1 MFFLVNSIV
10 LRYTFITMNSS
21 PKAVHELKSRLYQI
35 VKVLSHDI
43 GTRSYTEITKLNTTI
58 EFIEAELTKYGC
70 SVQRQSF
77 SADRKTYYN
86 LFTKIRGTKRP
97 DQMFV
102 IGAHYDTVSDTPGA
116 DDNASGIAGII
127 ELSRLLKK
135 KPASQT
141 VCLAAFCLEEPP
153 FFRSKLMG
161 SYIFAKHLKERKTDV
176 SGMISLEMIGYF
188 SDIDSSQFY
197 PLPFFRFVYP
207 NKGNYIAFV
216 GNIGSR
222 PFTKQ
227 FKQTFKKVCPLRV
240 ESLNT
245 VSLVPGIDFSD
256 HLSFW
261 RFNYPAFM
269 ITDTAFYRNPYYHTP
284 GDTVDTLNYEEMAK
298 LVLGIY
304 NSVKIYKAV
313 KG

>member
-1 MFFLVNSIV
+1 MEVP
-10 LRYTFITMNSS
+10 

-43 GTRSYTEITKLNTTI
+43 GTRSYTEITKLNKTI
-58 EFIEAELTKYGC
+58 EFIEAELTKHGC

-77 SADRKTYYN
+77 SADRKTYSN
-86 LFTKIRGTKRP
+86 LFTTIRGTKRP
-97 DQMFV
+97 DQTFV

-127 ELSRLLKK
+127 ELSRLLKEN
-135 KPASQT
+135 PATHT

-153 FFRSKLMG
+153 FFRSELMG
-161 SYIFAKHLKERKTDV
+161 SYIFAKYLKERKIGV
-176 SGMISLEMIGYF
+176 LGMISLEMIGYF
-188 SDIDSSQFY
+188 SDMDGSQFY

-207 NKGNYIAFV
+207 DKGNFIAFV
-216 GNIGSR
+216 GNISSR
-222 PFTKQ
+222 PFTKR
-227 FKQTFKKVCPLRV
+227 FKQTFKKVSPLPV

-269 ITDTAFYRNPYYHTP
+269 ITDTAFYRNPYYHSP
-284 GDTVDTLNYEEMAK
+284 GDSVDTLNYEQMSK

-304 NSVKIYKAV
+304 NSIKIYKAERR
-313 KG
+313 